1 MICELEY
8 KVFSIEDTGFE
19 ALALAMFRFQYEQ
32 NLVYRQYVD
41 LRGTDAY
48 GVSSVYDIPFLPID
62 FFKTH
67 RIATTSFQEDAIFE
81 SSGTTQTTQSR
92 HYVKDL
98 VIYQQSFIKAF
109 ESCYGPIQ
117 DWCILGLLPSYLERK
132 NSSLVIMVEEF
143 IKRSKIEQSGFY
155 LFDHARLSDVLHQL
169 GTLRQKTL
177 LIGVTFALLDFAE
190 AYSQSLRHTIVMETG
205 GMKGRREELIR
216 NEVHAILQNAWNLPA
231 IHSEYGMTELLS
243 QAYSQGNGIF
253 TCPSWMKILIRDE
266 DDPLSIKREGRG
278 LINVIDLAN
287 IYSCSF
293 IATDDVGLLYS
304 DGKFEVL
311 GRSDSS
317 DMRGCSLMAA
327 NLRSTP
333 E

>member
-1 MICELEY
+1 MICELEH
-8 KVFSIEDTGFE
+8 KIFTIEDTGLE
-19 ALALAMFRFQYEQ
+19 AFALAMFRFQYEQ
-32 NLVYRQYVD
+32 NVVYRQYVD
-41 LRGTDAY
+41 LRGTDPY
-48 GVSSVYDIPFLPID
+48 RVSSVYNIPFLPIE

-67 RIATTSFQEDAIFE
+67 RITTTSFQEEAVFE
-81 SSGTTQTTQSR
+81 SSGTTQTTASR

-98 VIYQQSFIKAF
+98 AIYQQSFIKGF
-109 ESCYGPIQ
+109 ESCYGAIQ

-132 NSSLVIMVEEF
+132 NSSLVAMVDEL

-155 LFDHARLSDVLHQL
+155 LSDHARLRNVLQQLETRHQN
-169 GTLRQKTL
+169 TL
-177 LIGVTFALLDFAE
+177 LMGVTFALLDFAE
-190 AYSQSLRHTIVMETG
+190 AYPQSLRHTTVMETG

-216 NEVHAILQNAWNLPA
+216 NEVHGILQNAWNLPS

-253 TCPSWMKILIRDE
+253 KCPSWMRILIRDE
-266 DDPLSIKREGRG
+266 DDPLSIKTKGRG

-293 IATDDVGLLYS
+293 IATDDMGFLHS
-304 DGKFEVL
+304 NGTFEVL
-311 GRSDSS
+311 GRRDNS

-327 NLRSTP
+327 NLQNIP